1 MSPLSD
7 RLRRATTLVLVVAA
21 LVLGPQLAFATFGSS
36 TAAPAMNVGTATMVA
51 PTGVTGT
58 YECSLPYVFPELK
71 DQLAVDV
78 TGFTDRG
85 PAGATY
91 VYSLTQSGRPIVTH
105 TSTSR
110 SVSFQGRISVD
121 VGRTTWELTIT
132 AKLGN
137 WTSPTPYRRTIT
149 CPVFNTGGTASGN
162 L

>member
-36 TAAPAMNVGTATMVA
+36 TAAPALSVGTATMVA

-58 YECSLPYVFPELK
+58 YKCSVQWSPLR
-71 DQLAVDV
+71 DQLEVDV
-78 TGFTDRG
+78 KGFTDSG

-91 VYSLTQSGRPIVTH
+91 VYTLIQDGETVN
-105 TSTSR
+105 
-110 SVSFQGRISVD
+110 
-121 VGRTTWELTIT
+121 TIT
-132 AKLGN
+132 SPNRSAKLVGQVRPDVTRTVWDLTVTMSLGG
-137 WTSPTPYRRTIT
+137 WTSPAYRRTIT